1 MVNSHSIYDRL
12 ISGPGVVWEIPPTPT
27 IKRVLEALSKFDCE
41 SVSAEI
47 DGNKINVS
55 AVIKIDVEV
64 SE

>member
-1 MVNSHSIYDRL
+1 LKRRGDVIEHT
-12 ISGPGVVWEIPPTPT
+12 GPGVIWIEPRPSMA
-27 IKRVLEALSKFDCE
+27 RVLEALSKFDCE

-64 SE
+64 FE